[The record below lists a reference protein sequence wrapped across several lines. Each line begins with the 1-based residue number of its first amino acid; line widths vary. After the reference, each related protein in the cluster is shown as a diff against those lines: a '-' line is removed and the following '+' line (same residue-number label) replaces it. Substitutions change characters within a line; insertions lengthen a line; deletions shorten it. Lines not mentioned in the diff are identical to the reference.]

1 MNGSETTSYPKG
13 VKLMCS
19 PEKTFQVNLDYWIYG
34 ADKSTKCESV
44 SNLINILRFGQFEP
58 DTTLLDVV
66 RSLQKLEKLTH
77 EEYEENNN
85 LFPFQRRFAKELD
98 IYDEEV
104 SNLRDFHSENHSSSI
119 AGIETFWKTNEH

>member
-1 MNGSETTSYPKG
+1 
-13 VKLMCS
+13 MCS

-66 RSLQKLEKLTH
+66 RSLQKLEKLTN

-104 SNLRDFHSENHSSSI
+104 SNLRDFYLDNHSSSI
-119 AGIETFWKTNEH
+119 ADLETFWNTNEH